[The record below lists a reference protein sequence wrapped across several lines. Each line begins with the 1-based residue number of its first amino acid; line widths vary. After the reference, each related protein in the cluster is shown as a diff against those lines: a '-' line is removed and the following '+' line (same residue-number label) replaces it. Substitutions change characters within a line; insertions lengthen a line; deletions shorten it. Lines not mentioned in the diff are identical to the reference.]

1 MLGSKIKGLE
11 EAEKQILDDIQT
23 LVYSLPSG
31 CMGFDTDVERI
42 EMQDSKL
49 EYSISKEAFD
59 RRREIFNDTMD
70 QIWGNYEKLREL
82 GVLKIVQAHE

>member
-59 RRREIFNDTMD
+59 RRSEFFNDTMD
-70 QIWGNYEKLREL
+70 RIWENYEKLCEL
-82 GVLKIVQAHE
+82 GVLKIIQDHE

>member
-23 LVYSLPSG
+23 LVYSLPSS
-31 CMGFDTDVERI
+31 CMGFDTDVERM

-49 EYSISKEAFD
+49 EYSISKKAFD

-70 QIWGNYEKLREL
+70 QIWRNYEKLREL